1 MKKFLKSVL
10 SAICILA
17 ILYWVFISMMPQTV
31 SKNENLSDFSTNRA
45 FKIVSKI
52 AEKPHFIGSEDHNAV
67 ANYLVAELQKLGLQT
82 EFQEGFS
89 LPDWR
94 NLTKPKN
101 IITIIKGS
109 DPKFSGNKALLLL
122 AHYDS
127 APHSASHGAS
137 DDGSG
142 VATILEGVRA
152 FLHNKTPHKNDIII
166 LFTDAEE
173 LGLNGA
179 ALFVSQHKWVKN
191 IGLAIN
197 FEARGSAGPS
207 YMLMEVNKGN
217 EVLIKDFVKA
227 NPEYPVSNSL
237 MYSIYKML
245 PNDTDLT
252 VFREVGKIQ
261 GFNFAFI
268 GNHFNYHTSQDDAA
282 HLDLKT
288 LQHQG
293 TYLMPLLQ
301 YFSNSD
307 LRNLNSKNDFV
318 YFNTPFNFI
327 YYPFDWVLPIW
338 FLTFL
343 IFTGLVFFGLAKK
356 SLKGSEILKG
366 FIPLFCS
373 ILIAGLMSFFGWK
386 AILQIYPKYKDIL
399 HGFTYNGQDYVAV
412 FVCLSIS
419 ICFYVYE
426 NYSTKKQTINHFI
439 AAIFLWLLLNFVIV
453 VKLKGAGFMI
463 FPVLFSLLI
472 LAYYIITEKTNWL
485 LNILVAIPTMII
497 YAPFISMFPIGL
509 GLKIM
514 FVSSI
519 LVVLTFTLLLPIF
532 GSFYKKRWWSILF
545 ILVSAWFFIKAHS
558 HSGFDKDKAKPNSLL
573 YILDADKNKAVWTT
587 YDKSLDQWTKIYLGE
602 NPKTATDL
610 NTNKLFSKYKSEFTF
625 QSNAPLI
632 KISKPIVTFEKDS
645 ISENRRFLK
654 IKITPTRK
662 VNRYDIFGE
671 ENLDIAHFQ
680 ANGCKPLNQK
690 GIKLDRNG
698 RKIISYYV
706 VDNIPLDLEFSID
719 ASKTLNLDLMESS
732 FDLMNNPLFLM
743 KKRPDW
749 MMPMPFV
756 LNDAV
761 VIKQKIV
768 PTIILENENSKR

>member
-1 MKKFLKSVL
+1 
-10 SAICILA
+10 
-17 ILYWVFISMMPQTV
+17 MMPQTV
-31 SKNENLSDFSTNRA
+31 SNNENLTNFSTQRA
-45 FKIVSKI
+45 FKIVEKI
-52 AEKPHFIGSEDHNAV
+52 AEKPHYIGSENHKVV
-67 ANYLVAELQKLGLQT
+67 AEYLVAELQKLGLKT

-101 IITIIKGS
+101 IITVIKGS
-109 DPKFSGNKALLLL
+109 DPNFSGNKALLLL

-127 APHSASHGAS
+127 APHSFSHGAS

-142 VATILEGVRA
+142 VATIIEGVRT

-179 ALFVSQHKWVKN
+179 ALFVTQHKWAKN

-217 EVLIKDFVKA
+217 ATLIKDFVKA
-227 NPEYPVSNSL
+227 DPQYPVSNSL

-252 VFREVGKIQ
+252 IFRETGKIQ

-268 GNHFNYHTSQDDAA
+268 DDHFNYHTMQDDAA

-293 TYLMPLLQ
+293 TYLMPLLK

-307 LRNLNSKNDFV
+307 LKNLNSNNDYV
-318 YFNTPFNFI
+318 YFNTPFHFFN
-327 YYPFDWVLPIW
+327 YPFDWVLPIW
-338 FLTFL
+338 FLVFIL
-343 IFTGLVFFGLAKK
+343 FIGLVFFGLAKK
-356 SLKGSEILKG
+356 TLKAPEIIKG

-373 ILIAGLMSFFGWK
+373 IIIAGLMSFFGWK
-386 AILQIYPKYKDIL
+386 AILKIYPKYNDIL
-399 HGFTYNGQDYVAV
+399 HGFTYNGHDYMAV
-412 FVCLSIS
+412 FFLLSIS

-426 NYSTKKQTINHFI
+426 NYSSKKQTFNHLI
-439 AAIFLWLLLNFVIV
+439 APQFLWLLINFIIAI
-453 VKLKGAGFMI
+453 KLKGAGFMI
-463 FPVLFSLLI
+463 FPVLFSLI
-472 LAYYIITEKTNWL
+472 VLAYYIFTEKTNWL
-485 LNILVAIPTMII
+485 LNMLVAVPTLVIF
-497 YAPFISMFPIGL
+497 APLITMFPIGL
-509 GLKIM
+509 GLKMM
-514 FVSSI
+514 FVSAI
-519 LVVLTFTLLLPIF
+519 FIVLTFCLLLPIF
-532 GSFYKKRWWSILF
+532 GAFHKKNWWSILF
-545 ILVSAWFFIKAHS
+545 LIASLWFLVKAHS
-558 HSGFDKDKAKPNSLL
+558 HSEFTNDKAKPNSLL

-587 YDKSLDQWTKIYLGE
+587 YDKNLDQWTKKYLGK
-602 NPKTATDL
+602 NPQIPTGL
-610 NTNKLFSKYKSEFTF
+610 NANKLFSKYKSEFAF
-625 QSNAPLI
+625 MANAPLI
-632 KISKPIVTFEKDS
+632 KVSKPMISFEKDS
-645 ISENRRFLK
+645 IVGNRRFLK

-662 VNRYDIFGE
+662 VNRYDIFGNE
-671 ENLDIAHFQ
+671 DLDIANFK
-680 ANGCKPLNQK
+680 ANNCTPLDQK
-690 GIKLDRNG
+690 GIKLERNG

-706 VDNIPLDLEFSID
+706 VDNIALVLEFSMD
-719 ASKTLNLDLMESS
+719 ASKILDLDMMESS
-732 FDLMNNPLFLM
+732 FDLLNNPLFLIQ
-743 KKRPDW
+743 KREKY

-768 PTIILENENSKR
+768 PNIIENQNNKQ